1 LPNKAD
7 QELLDFLEEEAIIQG
22 YDHEGFQYLMQQL
35 TFAPDERLFYRNNW
49 QEGLVPKQETRQMK
63 MHKFK
68 IFLEDE
74 LLERVKDKDGVYFD
88 IPLSK
93 SSQDH
98 PYEL

>member
-1 LPNKAD
+1 
-7 QELLDFLEEEAIIQG
+7 
-22 YDHEGFQYLMQQL
+22 
-35 TFAPDERLFYRNNW
+35 
-49 QEGLVPKQETRQMK
+49 MK

-68 IFLEDE
+68 IFPEDE
-74 LLERVKDKDGVYFD
+74 HFERVKDKDGVYYFD